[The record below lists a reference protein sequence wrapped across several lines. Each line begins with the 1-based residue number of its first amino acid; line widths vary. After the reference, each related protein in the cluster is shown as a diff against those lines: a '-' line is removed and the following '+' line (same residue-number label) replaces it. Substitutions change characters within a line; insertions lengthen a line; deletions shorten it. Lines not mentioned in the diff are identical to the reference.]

1 MKNRDIVRN
10 LNGLAGLQQ
19 RNNALPIKVC
29 YAVTKNIKILTEAYK
44 PYEEELKKLDK
55 RYDVEADNQNM
66 SKKNEELKELL
77 EIDNP
82 DIVIHKI
89 RIEDLAGCESIT
101 PVDMD
106 ALYFMIEE

>member
-1 MKNRDIVRN
+1 MKNREIVRN
-10 LNGLAGLQQ
+10 LNGLAALQQ

-29 YAVTKNIKILTEAYK
+29 FAVTKNIKILTEAYK

-55 RYDVEADNQNM
+55 KYDAVEEEQNLT
-66 SKKNEELKELL
+66 KKNEELKELL

-82 DIVIHKI
+82 DILIQKI

-106 ALYFMIEE
+106 AIYFMIEE